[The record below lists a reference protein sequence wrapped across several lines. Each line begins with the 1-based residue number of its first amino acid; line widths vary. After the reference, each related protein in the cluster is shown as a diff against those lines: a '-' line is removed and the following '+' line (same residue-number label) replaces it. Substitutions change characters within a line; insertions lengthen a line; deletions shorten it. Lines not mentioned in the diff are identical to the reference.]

1 MADPRD
7 AEADTRPDEEE
18 EEEDE
23 FDMEGL
29 DDDGGMD
36 LMDALGNF
44 LSTDEG
50 DSIANV
56 LGGIK
61 TQLEMQ
67 NKILVKIFGV
77 LNKTA

>member
-7 AEADTRPDEEE
+7 ADADTRPDEEE
-18 EEEDE
+18 EDDE

>member
-7 AEADTRPDEEE
+7 ADADTRPDEEE
-18 EEEDE
+18 EDDE

-44 LSTDEG
+44 LTTEEG
-50 DSIANV
+50 DSIATV

-67 NKILVKIFGV
+67 NKILIKIFGV

>member
-7 AEADTRPDEEE
+7 AEPDTRPEDEED
-18 EEEDE
+18 EDE
-23 FDMEGL
+23 FDMDGM

-44 LSTDEG
+44 LTTEDG
-50 DSIANV
+50 DSIATV

-67 NKILVKIFGV
+67 NKILIKIFGV
-77 LNKTA
+77 LNKAA

>member
-7 AEADTRPDEEE
+7 ADADTRPDE

-67 NKILVKIFGV
+67 NKILIKIFGV

>member
-7 AEADTRPDEEE
+7 ADADTRPED

-23 FDMEGL
+23 FDMDGM

-44 LSTDEG
+44 LTTDDG

-67 NKILVKIFGV
+67 NKILIKIFGV

>member
-7 AEADTRPDEEE
+7 AEPDTRPEDEED
-18 EEEDE
+18 EDE
-23 FDMEGL
+23 FDMEGM

-44 LSTDEG
+44 LTTDDG
-50 DSIANV
+50 DSIATV

-67 NKILVKIFGV
+67 NKILIKIFGV
-77 LNKTA
+77 LNKAA

>member
-7 AEADTRPDEEE
+7 AEADTRPDEE

>member
-7 AEADTRPDEEE
+7 TDADTRPED

-23 FDMEGL
+23 FDMDGM
-29 DDDGGMD
+29 DDDGAMD

-44 LSTDEG
+44 LTTDDG

-67 NKILVKIFGV
+67 NKILIKIFGV